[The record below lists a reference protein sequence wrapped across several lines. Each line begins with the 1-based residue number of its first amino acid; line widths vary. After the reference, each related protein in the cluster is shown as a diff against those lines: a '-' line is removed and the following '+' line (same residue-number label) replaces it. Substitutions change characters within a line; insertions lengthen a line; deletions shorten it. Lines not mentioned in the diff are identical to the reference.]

1 MRSLHLVTGISAF
14 SALIVAI
21 GVGCSSS
28 SNKGSTTVSDSGT
41 PVEDGGEEA
50 AAMVCPDDGGSINS
64 LAVPATGDAGANA
77 LECEKSA
84 CASTFSA
91 CAADACCNNTFYD
104 AFTCLA
110 AAAGDGGSTTSG
122 GISTAG
128 LACFTTAEASSDTNV
143 TSLLSCLVG
152 AESTCGI
159 GDGGSTKP
167 ASDAASE
174 AAATESDAASDAAA
188 TATDA
193 SGDGAV
199 EQ

>member
-77 LECEKSA
+77 LECEKNA

-91 CAADACCNNTFYD
+91 CAADACCNNTLYE
-104 AFTCLA
+104 AFICLA
-110 AAAGDGGSTTSG
+110 AAAGDAGSTSG
-122 GISTAG
+122 GLSTAG

-143 TSLLSCLVG
+143 TALLSCLVG

-159 GDGGSTKP
+159 GDGGSKP
-167 ASDAASE
+167 ASDAASDSS
-174 AAATESDAASDAAA
+174 ATASDASGDGAS

>member
-14 SALIVAI
+14 SALVVAI

-28 SNKGSTTVSDSGT
+28 SNKGSTVVDSGGTT
-41 PVEDGGEEA
+41 PEDGGGEA

-77 LECEKSA
+77 LECEKNA
-84 CASTFSA
+84 CSSEFSA

-143 TSLLSCLVG
+143 TALLSCLVG

-159 GDGGSTKP
+159 GDGGSKP
-167 ASDAASE
+167 ASDAASDSS
-174 AAATESDAASDAAA
+174 ATASDASGDGAS